1 MPYLFHSIILLLV
14 VLCTACAGN
23 VNSQSVPTPAPT
35 ADLPTNEAGAPVV
48 AHVNGQAITL
58 AETQRMVARYGQQT
72 GMDAAMLQD
81 MALQTLIEQALIEQ
95 AAVEQGVTVADSELD
110 AQVEASAELAG
121 GAEAWQN
128 WLRDNLYTEAEFR
141 DSLRDSLITSRMRD
155 LLTSQLDGIMPQVR
169 ARHILVQ
176 TEAEARDILTRL
188 QNGEDFAALAGQHS
202 LDVTTRENGGD
213 LGWFVRDELLEPA
226 LADQTFALQPGE
238 VVGPV
243 QTSLGF
249 HIVQL
254 LEKADRP
261 LAEDKRALVAQ
272 MRFEHWLSDLV
283 SDATIERY
291 L

>member
-1 MPYLFHSIILLLV
+1 MPYLFQGIILLLV
-14 VLCTACAGN
+14 ALCTACAGSA
-23 VNSQSVPTPAPT
+23 NSQSVPTAPPT
-35 ADLPTNEAGAPVV
+35 ASLPTNEAGAPLV
-48 AHVNGQAITL
+48 AHVNQQAITL

-72 GMDAAMLQD
+72 GMDAAMLQEV
-81 MALQTLIEQALIEQ
+81 ALQTLIEQALIEQ
-95 AAVEQGVTVADSELD
+95 AAAEQGVTVAEIELD
-110 AQVEASAELAG
+110 AEMQANVQLAG

-128 WLRDNLYTEAEFR
+128 WLSDNLYTEAEFR
-141 DSLRDSLITSRMRD
+141 DSLRDTLITSRMRD
-155 LLTSQLDGIMPQVR
+155 QLTRELDGIVPQVH

-176 TEAEARDILTRL
+176 TEAEARDVLARL

-202 LDVTTRENGGD
+202 IDMTTRENGGD
-213 LGWFVRDELLEPA
+213 LGWFVRDELLEPT
-226 LADQTFALQPGE
+226 LADTTFALQPGE

-272 MRFEHWLSDLV
+272 MRFEHWLADLV

>member
-1 MPYLFHSIILLLV
+1 MPYLFQAIILLLV
-14 VLCTACAGN
+14 VLCSACAEN
-23 VNSQSVPTPAPT
+23 ASSQSAPT
-35 ADLPTNEAGAPVV
+35 AAPTASLPTNEAGMPIVAVV
-48 AHVNGQAITL
+48 NQQAITL
-58 AETQRMVARYGQQT
+58 AETQRMVARYGQQA
-72 GMDAAMLQD
+72 GMDAAMLEE
-81 MALQTLIEQALIEQ
+81 MALQTLIEQVLIEQ
-95 AAVEQGVTVADSELD
+95 AAAEQGITVSESELD
-110 AQVEASAELAG
+110 AEMQANVQLAG

-128 WLRDNLYTEAEFR
+128 WLRQNLYTEAEFR
-141 DSLRDSLITSRMRD
+141 DLLRDTLITSRMRD
-155 LLTSQLDGIMPQVR
+155 VITSELNGIVPQVH

-188 QNGEDFAALAGQHS
+188 QNGEDFATLAAQHS
-202 LDVTTRENGGD
+202 IDVTTRENGGD
-213 LGWFVRDELLEPA
+213 LGWFVRDELLEPT
-226 LADQTFALQPGE
+226 LADTTFALQPGE

-272 MRFEHWLSDLV
+272 MRFEHWLNDLV
-283 SDATIERY
+283 SDAAIERY